1 MVMQVDLSRVIE
13 QVGKDKGIDKK
24 IIIDAIESALLA
36 AAKKRY
42 GIEKEIEAHF
52 NVEMG
57 EIELFEPV

>member
-1 MVMQVDLSRVIE
+1 MTIQPDLAKVIE

-42 GIEKEIEAHF
+42 GLEKEIEAHF
-52 NVEMG
+52 NQDM
-57 EIELFEPV
+57 